1 MVLQEIYSFEMHKFD
16 DEGVNAET
24 GQYFMELIGE
34 YERDFHEKHPIYF
47 ANYLFANDSAMNMFN
62 RALDMEEDQKCG
74 MDLIDGEIDL
84 ETNMEIETYSDIR
97 TVYAIGSE
105 MKENEEP
112 VFLIIDDKIGDG
124 KIILKYIP
132 DDDNSREYETPEIVV
147 NDRIRI

>member
-1 MVLQEIYSFEMHKFD
+1 MVLQEVYSFEMHNFD
-16 DEGVNAET
+16 DEGVNIET
-24 GQYFMELIGE
+24 DQYFMELIGE
-34 YERDFHEKHPIYF
+34 YERDFHEKHPTYF
-47 ANYLFANDSAMNMFN
+47 ANYLFANDSTMNMFN
-62 RALDMEEDQKCG
+62 KALDMEENQKCG

-132 DDDNSREYETPEIVV
+132 DDDNSKENETPEIVV
-147 NDRIRI
+147 NDRIKI

>member
-1 MVLQEIYSFEMHKFD
+1 MVLQEVYSFEMHEFD

-24 GQYFMELIGE
+24 DQYFMELIGE
-34 YERDFHEKHPIYF
+34 YERDFHEKHPIHF
-47 ANYLFANDSAMNMFN
+47 ANYLFANDSTMNLFN
-62 RALDMEEDQKCG
+62 KALDMEEDQKCG

-105 MKENEEP
+105 MNENEEP
-112 VFLIIDDKIGDG
+112 VFLIIDDKIGEG

-132 DDDNSREYETPEIVV
+132 DDDNSRENETPEIVV